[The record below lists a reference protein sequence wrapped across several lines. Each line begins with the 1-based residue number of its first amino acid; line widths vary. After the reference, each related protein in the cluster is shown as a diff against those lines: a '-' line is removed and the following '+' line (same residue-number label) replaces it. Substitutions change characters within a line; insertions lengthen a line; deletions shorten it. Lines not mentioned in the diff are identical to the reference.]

1 MSFRFPFFV
10 LRQRQALASS
20 SKPSFPSCSL
30 AAKPL
35 AAKASGPIT
44 WEELLGHR

>member
-20 SKPSFPSCSL
+20 SKPSFPTCSL

-35 AAKASGPIT
+35 VVQASGPIT
-44 WEELLGHR
+44 WEELFGQR

>member
-10 LRQRQALASS
+10 QRQRQASASS
-20 SKPSFPSCSL
+20 TKPSFPSCPM

-35 AAKASGPIT
+35 VAKASGPIT
-44 WEELLGHR
+44 WEELLGQR